1 LVSKIALSVLKG
13 LNETE
18 VKLAKQIIDIL
29 STWNGDM
36 NENSVGATV
45 FSTFQYFFYKS
56 LLKNQIKD
64 EAMRLTVIDN
74 FPFTEYF

>member
-74 FPFTEYF
+74 FPFIEYF